1 MSDMQSHPEEI
12 VVSAKSPTND
22 AAVTVIEPRM
32 VPLGGVRAMTVRRTI
47 PHRVRRTIGAWCFLD
62 HYGPNDV
69 TVGDGMLV
77 PPHPHTGL
85 QTVSWLFRGEIEHR
99 DALGSH
105 QLVTPGE
112 LNLMTAGYGI
122 SHSEV
127 STATDTV
134 LHGVQLWVVL
144 PKVHRNTAAEFSHTV
159 AKPVA
164 LDAGTGQ
171 AQALVFI
178 GELAGVRADAQ
189 GFSALVGA
197 ELVIP
202 AGGELVL
209 EADPSFEYGVLVD
222 SGDLWLNDEPVG
234 LHALGVLDAG
244 QQSIRLRAGTQDA
257 RLLFIGGEPLNEP
270 FVMWWN
276 FIGDTHDDVVAA
288 REAWMADVI
297 ERDASDFGLAPEP
310 RATEARFVDVPGYHG
325 PALPAPVMPNTRLK
339 PR

>member
-1 MSDMQSHPEEI
+1 MSDMQSHPKEI
-12 VVSAKSPTND
+12 VVDAKSAADD
-22 AAVTVIEPRM
+22 AAVTVIEPRL

-47 PHRVRRTIGAWCFLD
+47 PHRLRRTIGAWCFLD

-69 TVGDGMLV
+69 NPGDGMLV

-99 DALGSH
+99 DSIGSH

-112 LNLMTAGYGI
+112 MNLMTAGYGI

-127 STATDTV
+127 STATDSV

-144 PKVHRNTAAEFSHTV
+144 PKAHRNTNAEFSHSV
-159 AKPVA
+159 AKTIE
-164 LDAGTGQ
+164 LDAGSARARG
-171 AQALVFI
+171 LVFI
-178 GELAGVRADAQ
+178 GELAGVRADVQ

-202 AGGELVL
+202 AGGEFVL
-209 EADPSFEYGVLVD
+209 DADPTFEYGVLLD
-222 SGDLWLNDEPVG
+222 IGELWLNDEPVG
-234 LHALGVLDAG
+234 LHALGVLDVG
-244 QQSIRLRAGTQDA
+244 QQSIRLRAGSSDT
-257 RLLFIGGEPLNEP
+257 RLLLIGGEPLNEP

-288 REAWMADVI
+288 REAWMADII
-297 ERDASDFGLAPEP
+297 ERQAPDFGLAPETG
-310 RATEARFVDVPGYHG
+310 RDARFVDVPGYNG
-325 PALPAPVMPNTRLK
+325 PALPAPTMPNTRLK

>member
-12 VVSAKSPTND
+12 VVSAQSD
-22 AAVTVIEPRM
+22 ADAAAVTVIEPRM

-69 TVGDGMLV
+69 TEGEGMLV

-105 QLVTPGE
+105 QLVAPGE
-112 LNLMTAGYGI
+112 MNLMTAGFGI

-127 STATDTV
+127 STHTDQV

-144 PKVHRNTAAEFSHTV
+144 PKAQRHTAAEFSHTV
-159 AKPVA
+159 AKEVI
-164 LDAGTGQ
+164 LDAGVGD
-171 AQALVFI
+171 ARALVFM
-178 GELAGVRADAQ
+178 GELAGVTADAQ

-197 ELVIP
+197 ELLIP
-202 AGGELVL
+202 AGGELTL
-209 EADPSFEYGVLVD
+209 EADAAYEYGVLVD
-222 SGDLWLNDEPVG
+222 SGAIWLNDTAVG
-234 LHALGVLDAG
+234 EHALGVLDSG
-244 QQSIRLRAGTQDA
+244 QQTIHLRAGDTDA
-257 RLLFIGGEPLNEP
+257 RLLLIGGEPLHEP

-276 FIGDTHDDVVAA
+276 FIGDTHADVVAA
-288 REAWMADVI
+288 REAWMSEVI
-297 ERDASDFGLAPEP
+297 ERQASDFGLPADDVAATP
-310 RATEARFVDVPGYHG
+310 RFSDVPGYHG
-325 PALPAPVMPNTRLK
+325 PALPAPRMPNATLK
-339 PR
+339 AR

>member
-12 VVSAKSPTND
+12 MVDATSAADD

-112 LNLMTAGYGI
+112 LNLMTAGFGI
-122 SHSEV
+122 SHSEL
-127 STATDTV
+127 STPADSV

-144 PKVHRNTAAEFSHTV
+144 PKALRNTAPEFSHSV
-159 AKPVA
+159 AKA
-164 LDAGTGQ
+164 IDIDAGSVRARG
-171 AQALVFI
+171 LVFI
-178 GELAGVRADAQ
+178 GELAGVHADAQ
-189 GFSALVGA
+189 GLSELVGA

-202 AGGELVL
+202 AGGEVALD
-209 EADPSFEYGVLVD
+209 ADPTFEYGVLLD
-222 SGDLWLNDEPVG
+222 TGELWLNDVPVG

-244 QQSIRLRAGTQDA
+244 QHTIRLRAGDSDT
-257 RLLFIGGEPLNEP
+257 RLLLIGGEPLHEP

-297 ERDASDFGLAPEP
+297 ERAASDFGLAPEP
-310 RATEARFVDVPGYHG
+310 RSAEARFVDVPGYHG